1 MNWYSYKAYDQEH
14 HIYEEGMWADSEDEV
29 RFKLRRKEWYLIG
42 ITEMHSVAAAHG
54 HWRYKDCIEFSYR
67 MSLLIESGL
76 PMSSIMKFLMNSGGS
91 IPYDILNE
99 ALQRGKLLSEALRDT
114 GFPPIGCTLLQAGE
128 LSGTMGESFRIIHRY
143 YEQEASWR
151 HKLMSALAYPLFLAV
166 LMIIFTGVAVG
177 FILPAFRNVFA
188 SMQVHL
194 PLLTRLL
201 FAFGDWW
208 RVYWWW
214 ALMLAAALGGLLIMA
229 YRKPMMKLRL
239 HQWWWQHIVCYERC
253 HAFYLARLCRVWS
266 MLLDSGLSITDVM
279 VLTANLWNNRYA
291 TACQQQAI
299 QAIQSGRGISTS
311 LKESGLGSPL
321 LWEMIEIGEETGEMV
336 AMMSH
341 CATYYQRIVTQVTAS
356 LERLMEPLMVTCM
369 GIGVAILVIAV
380 MLPMFQAVTMI
391 HQ

>member
-1 MNWYSYKAYDQEH
+1 
-14 HIYEEGMWADSEDEV
+14 
-29 RFKLRRKEWYLIG
+29 
-42 ITEMHSVAAAHG
+42 
-54 HWRYKDCIEFSYR
+54 
-67 MSLLIESGL
+67 
-76 PMSSIMKFLMNSGGS
+76 
-91 IPYDILNE
+91 
-99 ALQRGKLLSEALRDT
+99 
-114 GFPPIGCTLLQAGE
+114 
-128 LSGTMGESFRIIHRY
+128 
-143 YEQEASWR
+143 
-151 HKLMSALAYPLFLAV
+151 
-166 LMIIFTGVAVG
+166 MIIFTGVAVG

-229 YRKPMMKLRL
+229 YRKPTMKLRL

-279 VLTANLWNNRYA
+279 ALTANLWNNRYA

-321 LWEMIEIGEETGEMV
+321 LWEMIAIGEETGEMV

-356 LERLMEPLMVTCM
+356 LERLMEPLMVTFM